1 MDVYLRCSLGM
12 AKIRTDAILNRLVE
26 KASGVTDCELTQ
38 EPLTLDWKIGI
49 LPYVKSKT
57 CLETS

>member
-1 MDVYLRCSLGM
+1 M